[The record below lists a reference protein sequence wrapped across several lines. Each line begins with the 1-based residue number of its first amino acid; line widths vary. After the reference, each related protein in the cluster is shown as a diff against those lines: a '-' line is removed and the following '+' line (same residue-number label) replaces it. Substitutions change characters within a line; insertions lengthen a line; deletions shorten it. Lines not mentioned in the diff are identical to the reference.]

1 MKIEWN
7 PQDEGDF
14 GESIAEFLQKGTV
27 GHGRMWEQE
36 INFDAGYT
44 PPREEWKNVRVEWI
58 DGKKYNVYS

>member
-1 MKIEWN
+1 MKDTE
-7 PQDEGDF
+7 
-14 GESIAEFLQKGTV
+14 AEITDIVDIVRNGPV